1 MTEEIGVLFDL
12 DGVLLDT
19 EGIYTDFWQAV
30 DDQYPTGVPGF
41 THIIKGSNLTTIL
54 DTYYP
59 DKELQ
64 ETIIGI
70 LDDFEKEM
78 QYRPFPEAM
87 TFIDALNTT
96 KVPACIVT
104 SSSMLKM
111 NNAFAQLP
119 SFRERFQGLVTGDM
133 VTKCKPDPEGYLI
146 GAQQIGIQPE
156 KCIVFEDSLQGIQ
169 AGLNAGCK
177 VVALTTT
184 VARKKIEELRPHMII
199 DSLADFTIDT
209 LHSLLQQ

>member
-1 MTEEIGVLFDL
+1 MDNEIGVLFDL

-19 EGIYTDFWQAV
+19 EGVYTDFWQSI
-30 DDQYPTGVPGF
+30 DDKYPTGVPGF

-59 DKELQ
+59 DKQLQ
-64 ETIIGI
+64 KIIIQI

-78 QYRPFPEAM
+78 VYRPFSDAIRFLTELKEAHIP
-87 TFIDALNTT
+87 TC
-96 KVPACIVT
+96 VVT
-104 SSSMLKM
+104 SSSMIKM
-111 NNAFAQLP
+111 QNAFKQLP
-119 SFRERFQGLVTGDM
+119 DFRDLFNGLITGDM
-133 VTKCKPDPEGYLI
+133 VKHCKPDPEGYLL
-146 GAQQIGIQPE
+146 GAKQIGVNPE

-184 VARKKIEELRPHMII
+184 ISREEIEKLKANKIIN
-199 DSLADFTIDT
+199 DFAGFSILD
-209 LHSLLQQ
+209 LLSI

>member
-1 MTEEIGVLFDL
+1 MTKEIGVLFDL

-30 DDQYPTGVPGF
+30 DDEYPTGVPGF
-41 THIIKGSNLTTIL
+41 THIIKGSNLSTIL

-59 DKELQ
+59 DKKLQ
-64 ETIIGI
+64 KIIIDI
-70 LDDFEKEM
+70 LDNFEKTM
-78 QYRPFPEAM
+78 QYRPFPDAM
-87 TFIDALNTT
+87 EFVKELNHARIPSC
-96 KVPACIVT
+96 VVT

-119 SFRERFQGLVTGDM
+119 DFRQQFQGLVTGDM

-146 GAQQIGIQPE
+146 GAKQLGLNP
-156 KCIVFEDSLQGIQ
+156 KNCVVFEDSLQGIQ

-184 VARKKIEELRPHMII
+184 VSREKIEQLKPNIII
-199 DSLADFTIDT
+199 DNFSDFKVTD
-209 LHSLLQQ
+209 LLLL